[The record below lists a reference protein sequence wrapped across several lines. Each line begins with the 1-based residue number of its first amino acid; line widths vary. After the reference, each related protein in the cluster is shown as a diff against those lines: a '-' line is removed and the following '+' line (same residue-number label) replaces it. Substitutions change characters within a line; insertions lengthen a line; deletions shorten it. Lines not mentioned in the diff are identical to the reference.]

1 MNTFKHKA
9 IDSIK
14 GDTLFKDIDF
24 YKWLTIYYIDNL
36 TNNHLTSIYQYLDSL
51 GFVKGV
57 NKLSPA
63 QVQNLKN
70 CFKIFFY
77 DNQKLYKTPRIHE
90 LKNMLE
96 FANKNIEGSIFL
108 NVDEDVSRLSGIS
121 SGWYVPT
128 GALKETL
135 ANYPNVY
142 GTINKYNHSLFLNS
156 ANTCYGT
163 SYHPYSL
170 MVRLDKIHVNKNI
183 CKINK

>member
-24 YKWLTIYYIDNL
+24 YKWLAIHYIDNL
-36 TNNHLTSIYQYLDSL
+36 TNNHLTSIYQYLHSL
-51 GFVKGV
+51 GFVLGV
-57 NKLSPA
+57 NKLTPL

-96 FANKNIEGSIFL
+96 FANKDVEGSIFL
-108 NVDEDVSRLSGIS
+108 SVNEHVTRLSSIK

-128 GALKETL
+128 GALKLTL
-135 ANYPNVY
+135 DSYPNVY
-142 GTINKYNHSLFLNS
+142 GTVSKENHSLFLDS
-156 ANTCYGT
+156 ANTSYGT
-163 SYHPYSL
+163 SYHPYKL